1 MASAVVDV
9 VRYEVVRETDAQENE
24 HEMQDRL
31 AARRFGCFGSS

>member
-24 HEMQDRL
+24 REMQERL
-31 AARRFGCFGSS
+31 AAFADLR